1 MGKSKKVYVEGFW
14 FTPPPCFC
22 SWPSIQLKKLT
33 GENPDARKPCFCLCR
48 FFGGSL
54 ISFEVHSCTWTHFE
68 VRIETSDNKLKSMV
82 ETESSRPTK
91 FPSVHSGGVSTVRCT
106 VQSIHETAMHGT
118 RMSLSV
124 ATSLLPTY
132 GVQDHNNSKI
142 ASSKGV
148 L

>member
-1 MGKSKKVYVEGFW
+1 MGRSKLIYVEGFW

-33 GENPDARKPCFCLCR
+33 GENPDARKPSVCVV
-48 FFGGSL
+48 SL
-54 ISFEVHSCTWTHFE
+54 VDHLILLRSCTHFE

-82 ETESSRPTK
+82 ETESSRLTK

-106 VQSIHETAMHGT
+106 VQSIHETAMDV
-118 RMSLSV
+118 SFSC
-124 ATSLLPTY
+124 Y
-132 GVQDHNNSKI
+132 KC
-142 ASSKGV
+142 SSNLRSPRPQQTTTV